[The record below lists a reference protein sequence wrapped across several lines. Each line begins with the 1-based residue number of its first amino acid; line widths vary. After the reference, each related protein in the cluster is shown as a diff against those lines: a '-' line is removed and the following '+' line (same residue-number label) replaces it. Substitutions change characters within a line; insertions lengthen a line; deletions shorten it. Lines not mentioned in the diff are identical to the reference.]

1 MLPMSQELI
10 WPVLKQSVLMVL
22 PEFDR
27 VELTPEMSLQALGAN
42 SVDRVEV
49 IMLTLSQLQKK
60 IPLTAF
66 ALTNNMSE
74 IMDVI
79 CANGLS

>member
-49 IMLTLSQLQKK
+49 IMLTLSQYR
-60 IPLTAF
+60 
-66 ALTNNMSE
+66 
-74 IMDVI
+74 
-79 CANGLS
+79 